1 MLLLSKGQSHL
12 NLRSRKWLPLMQTDH
27 KGSDHDCVSA
37 ANKYYSSAGHNE
49 QKNKKITN
57 QIEFLAVTI
66 KQ

>member
-1 MLLLSKGQSHL
+1 
-12 NLRSRKWLPLMQTDH
+12 MQTDH

-49 QKNKKITN
+49 QKNKKITS

-66 KQ
+66 KQRIKIVS